1 MIRTSTIPEWQETAV
16 EWAASEGWNPGL
28 HDAEA
33 FFAADENGFY
43 VGETEGRI
51 ISTLSG
57 VRYPGGFA
65 FLGFYIVRPEYRGQ
79 GHGLQIW
86 NAVMDR
92 LSGCVVGLDGVV
104 AQQENYR
111 KSGFELVHRNI
122 RYAGSL
128 RGEVH
133 DLTALN
139 EVAWEKLKAFD
150 RRHFPDDREAFLRAW
165 LSMPESAGFASISAD
180 GSIDGYGVIRRCRE
194 GWKIGPLFADNAGTA
209 SRLLRG
215 LASAGDGTIYLDV
228 PEPNRA
234 AISLAESC
242 GMRPMFET
250 ARMYRGGDPGLPLN
264 RIFGITTFELG

>member
-1 MIRTSTIPEWQETAV
+1 M

-33 FFAADENGFY
+33 FFAADENGFF

-133 DLTALN
+133 GLTPLN
-139 EVAWEKLKAFD
+139 EVPWEKLKAFD

-165 LSMPESAGFASISAD
+165 LTMPESSGFASISAD
-180 GSIDGYGVIRRCRE
+180 GSIDGYGVTRRCRE
-194 GWKIGPLFADNAGTA
+194 GWKIGPLFADNAATA
-209 SRLLRG
+209 SRLLHG
-215 LASAGDGTIYLDV
+215 LAGAGDGTIYLDI
-228 PEPNRA
+228 PEPNRE
-234 AISLAESC
+234 AISLAENY

-250 ARMYRGGDPGLPLN
+250 ARMYRGGDPGLPLSQ
-264 RIFGITTFELG
+264 IFGITTFELG

>member
-1 MIRTSTIPEWQETAV
+1 V
-16 EWAASEGWNPGL
+16 EWAALEGWNPGL

-33 FFAADENGFY
+33 FFAADESGFY
-43 VGETEGRI
+43 VGEADGRI

-57 VRYPGGFA
+57 VRYPGEFA

-79 GHGLQIW
+79 GHGLRLW
-86 NAVMDR
+86 NAVMER
-92 LSGCVVGLDGVV
+92 LSGCVIGLDGVI

-128 RGEVH
+128 PGEARGLTPLDEVPW
-133 DLTALN
+133 D
-139 EVAWEKLKAFD
+139 KLGEFD
-150 RRHFPDDREAFLRAW
+150 RRHFPDNREAFLKAW
-165 LSMPESAGFASISAD
+165 LSMPESSGLASISAD
-180 GSIDGYGVIRRCRE
+180 GSIEGYGVIRRCRD
-194 GWKIGPLFADNAGTA
+194 GWKIGPLFAESPEIA
-209 SRLLRG
+209 SRLLLG
-215 LASAGDGTIYLDV
+215 LAAAGDGTIYLDV

-234 AISLAESC
+234 AVSLAESC